1 MTRRVGLF
9 ALIAVVVVVAGWYA
23 VFWRSEN
30 AHLAAARA
38 QEQQSA
44 QEVTSERGTLFGLEV
59 QHKKLAQDEATLHQ
73 LIKALPNG
81 PSLDEMM
88 DTLNAA
94 ATQSG
99 VVIGTVST
107 PTPQSW
113 ASSAPV
119 SNGSSS
125 QLTGP
130 GPESIDVSLT
140 VGGTEAQVLNFVKA
154 LDDQPRIYVVN
165 SFALTAA
172 GAGPLLPGTHETAS
186 LSVNMFFESASSSS
200 PVFPG

>member
-38 QEQQSA
+38 Q
-44 QEVTSERGTLFGLEV
+44 ERGTLFGLEV

>member
-1 MTRRVGLF
+1 MMRRVGLF

-44 QEVTSERGTLFGLEV
+44 QKVASERSTLFGLEV
-59 QHKKLAQDEATLHQ
+59 QHKKLAQDEATLEK
-73 LIKALPNG
+73 LLKALPNG

-94 ATQSG
+94 ATQAG
-99 VVIGTVST
+99 VVIGTISA

-113 ASSAPV
+113 ASSLGA
-119 SNGSSS
+119 SSPS
-125 QLTGP
+125 QSTGP

-140 VGGTEAQVLNFVKA
+140 VGGTEARVLNFVKA
-154 LDDQPRIYVVN
+154 LDNQPRLYVVN
-165 SFALTAA
+165 SFALT
-172 GAGPLLPGTHETAS
+172 GGGGGPLLPASPESAS
-186 LSVNMFFESASSSS
+186 LSVQMFFESTSSAS